1 MQFRDPLPARTGKS
15 LKILH
20 AAETMKGGVGTVL
33 KSLLDYQTASFGAG
47 NVVAVVPDE
56 HVDHLAG
63 IEPASLHLFRRNG
76 RNPKSLIDLGRAL
89 RRAVAMHRPDVV
101 HLHSSLAGAV
111 GRALLA
117 PRLSRPAVVYTPHA
131 FPFMMASEG
140 WKRRTYRGLEAG
152 LSRFADAIVC
162 VSDFELQAGLAAGLK
177 PDRLRRIYNGVST
190 VAGASLRSRPAAGER
205 PVQLLFVGRL
215 DRQKGF
221 DVLLEAMSKLPAD
234 RFHLTVVGA
243 GVKQSTHEAAVS
255 NIDYAGWVA
264 PSDVGGFYD
273 RADVVVVPSRWEG
286 FAMVPLEALSRG
298 AAVVATRCCSMPEL
312 IAHNDTGLLFDV
324 DDAATLAQLLR
335 DTPIAR
341 WHAMAQAGRRRV
353 ETEFSNELMQDKT
366 VELYQSLLPARS
378 TADEARQPLV
388 IQAAE

>member
-1 MQFRDPLPARTGKS
+1 MQFRDPLPARSGQP

-33 KSLLDYQTASFGAG
+33 KSLLDYQMAAFGPGA
-47 NVVAVVPDE
+47 VVAVVPDE
-56 HVDHLAG
+56 HAEHLAG
-63 IEPASLHLFRRNG
+63 VDAGSLHLFHRSG
-76 RNPKSLIDLGRAL
+76 RNAKSLIDLGRVL

-101 HLHSSLAGAV
+101 HLHSSLAGAA
-111 GRALLA
+111 GRLLLA
-117 PRLSRPAVVYTPHA
+117 PRMSRPAIVYTPHA

-140 WKRRTYRGLEAG
+140 WKRQSYRLAEAG
-152 LSRFADAIVC
+152 LSRLADAVVC
-162 VSDFELQAGLAAGLK
+162 VSDFELEAGLKAGLK
-177 PDRLRRIYNGVST
+177 PDRLRRIYNGVNT
-190 VAGASLRSRPAAGER
+190 VAGASLRPRPTGSER
-205 PVQLLFVGRL
+205 PLQLLFVGRL

-221 DVLLEAMSKLPAD
+221 DVLLQAMQKLPTG

-243 GVKQSTHEAAVS
+243 GVKQSTREAVAP
-255 NIDYAGWVA
+255 NIEYAGWVA
-264 PSDVGGFYD
+264 PSDVGAFYD

-312 IAHNDTGLLFDV
+312 ISHNETGLLFDV
-324 DDAATLAQLLR
+324 DDADTLARLLR
-335 DTPIAR
+335 ETPIAR

-353 ETEFSNELMQDKT
+353 ETEFSNELMQGRT
-366 VELYQSLLPARS
+366 VELYQTLLPARS
-378 TADEARQPLV
+378 TVNADAPLF